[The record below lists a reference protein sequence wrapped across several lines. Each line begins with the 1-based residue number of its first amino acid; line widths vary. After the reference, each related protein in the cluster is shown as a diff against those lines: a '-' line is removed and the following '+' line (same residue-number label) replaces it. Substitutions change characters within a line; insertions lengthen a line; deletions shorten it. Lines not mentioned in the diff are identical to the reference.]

1 MNLFDPARR
10 YLNDRPVLNTYH
22 GHAIPNLSLFPE
34 RDENKI
40 RLTIMIP
47 AGGSSRYESRQISRV
62 VDIADLAKTLDAFKT
77 DPENTIET
85 LFELSLSVYE
95 PSVEDLARSI
105 RRDHKQDQTR
115 AKSYTNV
122 SNLDDQIA
130 SIEL

>member
-22 GHAIPNLSLFPE
+22 GHAVPNLSLFPE

-40 RLTIMIP
+40 RLTVMIP
-47 AGGSSRYESRQISRV
+47 ASSGSARYESRQVSRV
-62 VDIADLAKTLDAFKT
+62 VDVSDLAKTLDAFKT

-85 LFELSLSVYE
+85 LFELSLSVAE

-105 RRDHKQDQTR
+105 RRDHKQETR
-115 AKSYTNV
+115 TRSYTNV